1 MIKWIKIQCK
11 KGMRPID
18 LANKILKHK
27 KSVVWTF
34 IILAIA
40 STIAQFAVSVN
51 YNMMDYLP
59 DEAPSMQATDTM
71 EAEFDEP
78 TANARVMVEDV
89 TIPEAL
95 KYKENLETI
104 NGVSNVDWLDDLIDL
119 KQPLEM
125 ADQDTVEQYYDKQS
139 ALFQVTIEEGKEVEA
154 TDEIYALIGEDNAL
168 DGEAADTATS
178 QKMTGQESMY
188 AAAILIPIII
198 IILVLSTNSWAE
210 PVYFLTAIG
219 ISVLINL
226 GSNIFI
232 GEISFVTQSVA
243 PILQLAVSLDY
254 AIFLLHSFSDY
265 RKETSSPYEAMRLAM
280 KRSFPAIAASASTTF
295 FGFIALTFMNFEIG
309 ADLGVNLVKGI
320 VFSFISVMIFLPA
333 LTLMFYKWI
342 DKTEHRPIVP
352 SFKNIGRR
360 VLKVRI
366 PVLILVAI
374 LIVPAFLG
382 QSETSFIYGI
392 GEQPDSSRLG
402 ADQEQI
408 EEQFGQNTPMVM
420 LVPRGDV
427 ASEEQLVND
436 LENLNA
442 VDTVQSYVN
451 TIGPT
456 IPSEYLD
463 ESQTEAFYSE
473 NYSRITLH
481 TDTPT
486 EGEEAFS
493 LVEEVRTIGDQYYG
507 EEAEL
512 LGESVTLY
520 DIKDTVERDNTLV
533 NWLTVLAVA
542 TVLIVTFRNI
552 IFPVVLLITIQS
564 AVWFNLSV
572 PYFMDSELVF
582 VGYLIVSTV
591 QLAATV
597 DYGILFTENYNR
609 LRQTLPAKEAIIQT
623 IDGKIF
629 AIFVSAAIL
638 SSVGFI
644 LWLTSS
650 NPIVGSVGLLL
661 GRGALLAFLSVVF
674 LLPALLLITDR
685 LRLRSSKKEASHD
698 A

>member
-1 MIKWIKIQCK
+1 
-11 KGMRPID
+11 MRHID
-18 LANKILKHK
+18 LAKRILDHK
-27 KSVVWTF
+27 KFVVWAF
-34 IILAIA
+34 IIVAIV

-59 DEAPSMQATDTM
+59 DDAPSMEATDTM
-71 EAEFDEP
+71 ESAFDEP

-89 TIPEAL
+89 TIPEAEE
-95 KYKENLETI
+95 YKEQLEAI
-104 NGVSNVDWLDDLIDL
+104 DGVTNVDWLDDMIDL
-119 KQPLEM
+119 RTPIEM
-125 ADQDTVEQYYDKQS
+125 ADDSLVEQYYDDQA
-139 ALFQVTIEEGKEVEA
+139 ALFQVTIAEGQEVEA
-154 TDEIYALIGEDNAL
+154 TDAIYELIGDENAL

-188 AAAILIPIII
+188 AAALLIPIII

-210 PVYFLTAIG
+210 PVFFLTAIG
-219 ISVLINL
+219 VSVLINL

-265 RKETSSPYEAMRLAM
+265 RKETSSPYEAMRLAI

-295 FGFIALTFMNFEIG
+295 FGFIALTFMNFGIG

-320 VFSFISVMIFLPA
+320 LFSFISVMVFLPA
-333 LTLMFYKWI
+333 LTLLFYKWI
-342 DKTEHRPIVP
+342 DKTEHKPIVP
-352 SFKNIGRR
+352 AFRNVGRR
-360 VLKVRI
+360 VLRLRV
-366 PVLILVAI
+366 PVLILVLL

-382 QSETSFIYGI
+382 QGQTSFIYGI

-402 ADQEQI
+402 SDQDQI
-408 EEQFGQNTPMVM
+408 EAQFGQNTPMVM
-420 LVPRGDV
+420 LVPRGQV
-427 ASEEQLVND
+427 ALEEELVHDLEQLDDVTN
-436 LENLNA
+436 
-442 VDTVQSYVN
+442 VQSYVN

-456 IPSEYLD
+456 IPPSYLESE
-463 ESQTEAFYSE
+463 QTETFLSDG
-473 NYSRITLH
+473 YSRITMQ

-486 EGEEAFS
+486 EGEEAFQ
-493 LVEEVRTIGDQYYG
+493 LVQDVRALGDQYYG
-507 EEAEL
+507 DDAQL

-520 DIKDTVERDNTLV
+520 DIKETVERDNTLV

-542 TVLIVTFRNI
+542 VVLIVTFRNMVY
-552 IFPVVLLITIQS
+552 PVVLLITIQS

-597 DYGILFTENYNR
+597 DYGILFTENYTR
-609 LRQTLPAKEAIIQT
+609 LRQSLPAKEAVIQT
-623 IDGKIF
+623 VDGKIF
-629 AIFVSAAIL
+629 SIFISAAIL
-638 SSVGFI
+638 SSVGYI
-644 LWLTSS
+644 LWITSS

-661 GRGALLAFLSVVF
+661 GRGALLAFVSIVL
-674 LLPALLLITDR
+674 LLPALLLVTDR
-685 LRLRSSKKEASHD
+685 FVSNKKKKEVSQ
-698 A
+698 